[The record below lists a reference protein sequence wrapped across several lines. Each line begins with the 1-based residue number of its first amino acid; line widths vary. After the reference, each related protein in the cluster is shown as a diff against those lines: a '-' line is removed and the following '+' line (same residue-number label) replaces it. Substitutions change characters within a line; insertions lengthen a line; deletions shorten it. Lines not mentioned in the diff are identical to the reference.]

1 MKSPPRL
8 ALLAALALAGCVST
22 QDEPFSLDDGD
33 ALAPAAHGYLCVS
46 YDARGRR
53 TDAGRRWRLV
63 ALRRDK
69 RTQYAFVDDAS
80 ASVEPLTLHQAKGRT
95 YVVAVAHSDG
105 PGENL
110 FVAEFGNGAK
120 EVRLYEDSDAS
131 EARAQAKAR
140 ERGASLAHTQ
150 FSDDLSGPVE
160 AQRAFM
166 IELASDMQ
174 GRRMS
179 VDCRALP

>member
-1 MKSPPRL
+1 MKSPPSL
-8 ALLAALALAGCVST
+8 ALLAALALTGCVST

-53 TDAGRRWRLV
+53 IDAGRRGRLV

-69 RTQYAFVDDAS
+69 RTQYAFVDDAN
-80 ASVEPLTLHQAKGRT
+80 ASVEPLTLHQAKGQV
-95 YVVAVAHSDG
+95 YVVAAAHSDG
-105 PGENL
+105 PGEDL
-110 FVAEFGNGAK
+110 FVAEFRNGARD
-120 EVRLYEDSDAS
+120 VRLYEDADPS
-131 EARAQAKAR
+131 EARAQALAR
-140 ERGASLAHTQ
+140 ERGASFAHSR

-166 IELASDMQ
+166 IELASDLR
-174 GRRMS
+174 GWRMS
-179 VDCRALP
+179 TDCRALP